1 MMHLFLFLILLPA
14 FGQTSPDYNDPYSP
28 IFTDKPVYSWTDK
41 VKVTII
47 APSWNTDRHL
57 IDSIGDTYDHPIKIA
72 TSEYSLEPYRF
83 TETDVNSGVF
93 TAEVTLTGFAHD
105 ADGDGTFDTV
115 PRTIGNGPTSG
126 FLQTD
131 RDSAITI
138 SFEFADGVV
147 LVESVPVIWNIG
159 TISFAEDLFFLE
171 NSATIRVVDA
181 DMNLN
186 PESLD
191 NITIQLFSD
200 SDVAGIEVNAV
211 ETSESSGAFLA
222 TISLS
227 QTLPSSGNRLYSLPG
242 DEIFAK
248 YDDYTLPKPYSTS
261 DNLEIQTLARVDSS
275 IPPIERITNLPIVFS
290 SSLGTPL
297 DSFTQNTQ
305 IQIVGA
311 IKNEQEFKQKFVYFF
326 QVKNDQNYVES
337 LSWVQGEISPNQN
350 LDVSQ
355 SWIPKKSGTYQVET
369 FVWDSVND
377 PTAISSL
384 MSTTITVEKYNFYV
398 SVK

>member
-1 MMHLFLFLILLPA
+1 MIHIFLFLILFPA
-14 FGQTSPDYNDPYSP
+14 FGQTAPDYNDPYSP

-41 VKVTII
+41 MKMTII
-47 APSWNTDRHL
+47 APSWNADRHL
-57 IDSIGDTYDHPIKIA
+57 IDSIGDTDDHPIKIS
-72 TSEYSLEPYRF
+72 TSKYSLEPYRF

-93 TAEVTLTGFAHD
+93 TAEVILTGFTHD
-105 ADGDGTFDTV
+105 ADGDGTFDTT
-115 PRTIGNGPTSG
+115 PRTTGNGPTSG

-147 LVESVPVIWNIG
+147 LVESVPVRWNLG
-159 TISFAEDLFFLE
+159 TINFVDDLFFLE
-171 NSATIRVVDA
+171 DSATIRVVDV

-191 NITIQLFSD
+191 NISLQLFSD
-200 SDVAGIEVNAV
+200 SDVSGIEVNAV

-222 TISLS
+222 TVSLS
-227 QTLPSSGNRLYSLPG
+227 QHLPSSGNRLYSLPG

-248 YDDYTLPKPYSTS
+248 YDDHTLPKPYSIS
-261 DNLEIQTLARVDSS
+261 DNLEIQTIARVDSS
-275 IPPIERITNLPIVFS
+275 IPPIERITNLPITFS
-290 SSLGTPL
+290 GSLGNPL
-297 DSFTQNTQ
+297 ESFTQNTQ
-305 IQIVGA
+305 MQIVGA

-355 SWIPKKSGTYQVET
+355 SWIPKKSGTYQIET
-369 FVWDSVND
+369 FVWNSISDL
-377 PTAISSL
+377 TALSPA
-384 MSTTITVEKYNFYV
+384 MSTTITVQ
-398 SVK
+398 